1 MYLVSFILIFK
12 TTISG
17 ARVILA
23 CRDVKKAEQAVEEIV
38 AEVQG
43 DGVGQLVIEALDLAS
58 FASIKLC
65 AKSILQKEKHI
76 HLLVNNAGQFN
87 ARCVFH
93 SVILLYKSYNRT
105 YEM

>member
-1 MYLVSFILIFK
+1 MIL
-12 TTISG
+12 G

-43 DGVGQLVIEALDLAS
+43 DGVGQLVIESLDLAS

-65 AKSILQKEKHI
+65 AKSILQKEKYI

-87 ARCVFH
+87 AR
-93 SVILLYKSYNRT
+93 
-105 YEM
+105 

>member
-1 MYLVSFILIFK
+1 M
-12 TTISG
+12 ISG

-43 DGVGQLVIEALDLAS
+43 DGVGQLVIETLDLAS

-65 AKSILQKEKHI
+65 AKSILQKEKYI

-87 ARCVFH
+87 AR
-93 SVILLYKSYNRT
+93 
-105 YEM
+105 